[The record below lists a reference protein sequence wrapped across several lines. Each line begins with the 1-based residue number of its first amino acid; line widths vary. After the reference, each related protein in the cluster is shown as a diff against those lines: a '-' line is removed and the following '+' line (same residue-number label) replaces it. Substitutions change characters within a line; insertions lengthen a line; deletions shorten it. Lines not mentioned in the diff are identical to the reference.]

1 MVPPAPGERPGLT
14 RQGTD
19 VYERRSRTPPPVA
32 GNEVAPPMASAPP
45 LQAAKAQQHWE
56 ALLRRQRWTNRFFGA
71 AIALFAGGLLLVMFH
86 FHQKGSVAAQSASGD
101 PPPPPGEKQ
110 VRGIQIQTRNT
121 LDADGRATLTFLVDD
136 LREVNTRTDA
146 PPGGADLETTWV
158 KLAGAE
164 LVKAERAM
172 REGQADRAL
181 HHFQRAADIFPGMKG
196 VQSYIG
202 LLHLQN
208 QRFEAAITH
217 LSRAA
222 AENPL
227 DHSLLNNIGV
237 AHMALGQYA
246 EAERFFTESTRLSPR
261 YPMGWYNLA
270 SVFFE
275 QKEYARAA
283 AVLPTYLTLEGSN
296 VEAAQMYA
304 RCLIALL
311 RWREAADVLSG
322 IARAQPGVAPV
333 QFRLAQCLSMSGDT
347 EGGMRALARAVTL
360 VDRAQALA
368 WLSRNDFNLL
378 RAEPAFQALVTQ
390 LTAEE

>member
-1 MVPPAPGERPGLT
+1 MAPRAPGERPAT
-14 RQGTD
+14 PRQGTD
-19 VYERRSRTPPPVA
+19 VYHRSSPPAPLPVPEDPVPAPPV
-32 GNEVAPPMASAPP
+32 VAP
-45 LQAAKAQQHWE
+45 LNAAKAHQHWE
-56 ALLRRQRWTNRFFGA
+56 GLLRRQRWTNRLFGA
-71 AIALFAGGLLLVMFH
+71 AIAVFVGGVILAMIH
-86 FHQKGSVAAQSASGD
+86 FQQRNSVADQTGGGD
-101 PPPPPGEKQ
+101 KPPLGEAGAP
-110 VRGIQIQTRNT
+110 GIQIQTRNT
-121 LDADGRATLTFLVDD
+121 LDADGRASLTFLVDD

-181 HHFQRAADIFPGMKG
+181 HHFQRAADIFPAMKG

-217 LSRAA
+217 LGRAA

-237 AHMALGQYA
+237 AYMARKQYA
-246 EAERFFTESTRLSPR
+246 EAEKYFTESTRLNPK

-270 SVFFE
+270 SLFFE
-275 QKEYARAA
+275 QGDYARTAE
-283 AVLPTYLTLEGSN
+283 VLPTYLNLEGSN
-296 VEAAQMYA
+296 QEAAQMYA
-304 RCLIALL
+304 RSLIALL
-311 RWREAADVLSG
+311 RWREAADVLTQV
-322 IARAQPGVAPV
+322 AKQQPGVAPV

-347 EGGMRALARAVTL
+347 AGGLQALTRAVSL
-360 VDRAQALA
+360 VDRTQALA
-368 WLSRNDFNLL
+368 WLSRNDFNQL

-390 LTAEE
+390 LTSED